1 MKVPFLALDAING
14 SIREEIDEAIRGVID
29 KSHFILGE
37 NVEAFENE
45 WASYC
50 EANYCVSVGNG
61 LDALQLSLIA
71 LGIGPG
77 DEVLVP
83 SNTFIATWFAVSNVG
98 AKPISVP
105 PKSGSFNIDPARLA
119 EKISPRTRAIV
130 PVHLYGHPADL
141 DEIDQIASSHNLV
154 VVEDAAQAHGARY
167 KGRRIGAHSNA
178 VAWSFYPG
186 KNLGALGDGGA
197 VTTNDAETA
206 QQLRLLRNYG
216 SSQKYRHQ
224 IVGYNSRLDEIQAAV
239 LRVKMRHLDR
249 WNESRKAIAQNYSS
263 RFESAL
269 GSYRNSV
276 LFPSE
281 NQYSEAVWHQ
291 YVVVASM
298 RDQLVERLRGSGIE
312 ILVHYPV
319 DAELHEAYSGRDA
332 LALQLGPQ
340 NFGNRLLSLP
350 IDPTLRQ
357 EQIGFVGDVL
367 IEACQEMCNLG

>member
-1 MKVPFLALDAING
+1 MKIPFLALDAVNG

-29 KSHFILGE
+29 KSRFILGE

-45 WASYC
+45 WASFC

-98 AKPISVP
+98 AKPISIP
-105 PKSGSFNIDPARLA
+105 PKSGTFNMDPAMLA
-119 EKISPRTRAIV
+119 GKISPRTRAIV

-141 DEIDQIASSHNLV
+141 DEIDQIASSYNLV

-197 VTTNDAETA
+197 VTTNDAHTA
-206 QQLRLLRNYG
+206 ERLRLLRNYG

-239 LRVKMRHLDR
+239 LRVKLRHLDL
-249 WNESRKAIAQNYSS
+249 WNESRKAIAQNYAA

-269 GSYRNSV
+269 GKYRNSV

-298 RDQLVERLRGSGIE
+298 RDQLAERLRGSGIE

-319 DAELHEAYSGRDA
+319 DAELQEAYSGKNA
-332 LALQLGPQ
+332 LDLQISSQ
-340 NFGNRLLSLP
+340 NLGNRILSLP
-350 IDPTLRQ
+350 IYPTLRQ
-357 EQIGFVGDVL
+357 EQIDFVGDVL
-367 IEACQEMCNLG
+367 IEACEEMYNLG